1 MDGFFETSYYWQG
14 GFTEEEKYCY
24 KEHRLAQKGKH
35 LWEQID
41 KLNTIARE
49 MCSTYNVTYCFDKSC
64 CCRRYKHLPFQCEY
78 NDNVS
83 ISSYV
88 KGNYDFDDVEQI
100 EEFISFKGAFEL
112 ASLLENTDDAPYEYE
127 VYEILKFC
135 FDNYK
140 EANGYILKYFNRCF
154 PHMEDTNALQEP
166 MEEEIAETESSLDE
180 KQEESDKQ
188 KEEQWI
194 YPFLPSNES
203 NSLSLTLFDC
213 PPCLL
218 K

>member
-1 MDGFFETSYYWQG
+1 MVGFFETESYWQG
-14 GFTEEEKYCY
+14 GFTEEQKYYY
-24 KEHRLAQKGKH
+24 KEHRLSQKGKH

-49 MCSTYNVTYCFDKSC
+49 VCSTYNVTYCFDKSY

-78 NDNVS
+78 NDNVT

-88 KGNYDFDDVEQI
+88 KGNYDFYDVEQI
-100 EEFISFKGAFEL
+100 EEFIAFKGAFEL

-140 EANGYILKYFNRCF
+140 EANGYILEYLNRSF
-154 PHMEDTNALQEP
+154 PQMEEINAMQEP
-166 MEEEIAETESSLDE
+166 MEEEIVEIGSSLDE
-180 KQEESDKQ
+180 KEEES
-188 KEEQWI
+188 
-194 YPFLPSNES
+194 
-203 NSLSLTLFDC
+203 
-213 PPCLL
+213 
-218 K
+218 